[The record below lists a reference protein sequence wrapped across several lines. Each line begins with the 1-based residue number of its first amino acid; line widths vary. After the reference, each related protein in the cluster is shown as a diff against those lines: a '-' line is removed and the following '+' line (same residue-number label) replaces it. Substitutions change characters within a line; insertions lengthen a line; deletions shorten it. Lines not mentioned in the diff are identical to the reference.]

1 MTTLRLIARLTDSNG
16 IPLSGKTIYFY
27 YSNNGS
33 TWFPIG
39 SSNTDSSGYASV
51 TYNASDRTWFKAEFS
66 GDAQYDPSSATVV
79 WDPSS
84 DGGHSQCNPLF
95 RVGIDMFDMV
105 LFCVGDKGITV
116 FTVVVAAFFVLLLLR
131 RRRS

>member
-95 RVGIDMFDMV
+95 RVGIEALDSIV
-105 LFCVGDKGITV
+105 FCVGRYGITV
-116 FTVVVAAFFVLLLLR
+116 AVILAVFVLLLLLMR
-131 RRRS
+131 RRL